1 METSALDS
9 ILSSLLP
16 SFPSNSSSG
25 IEDEGHA
32 HIDLTRS
39 AFSEFVFGNNDHVS
53 ASLTDTKDSGLGMEV
68 CKDSSLGMEIS
79 KNSSLGMEVSR
90 DSSLEV
96 EIYKDSNSEME
107 ALMCQ
112 ESQWCVLSS

>member
-25 IEDEGHA
+25 IEDEDHA

-53 ASLTDTKDSGLGMEV
+53 ASLTDTKDSGLGMEI

-90 DSSLEV
+90 DSSSEV
-96 EIYKDSNSEME
+96 EVYKDSNSEME